1 MLGIPNPLGRPIGGV
16 AELVDML
23 RVLPQIAE
31 NTASM
36 AKATRTLPG
45 IERKLAEIE
54 EAVVQMDGRMANIEA
69 AMPVLREVET
79 TLEELRIEM
88 APLQDVGR
96 LVRRIPGG
104 RVAGGGEGRE

>member
-1 MLGIPNPLGRPIGGV
+1 MRGIPNPLGRPIGGV
-16 AELVDML
+16 AELIDML

-31 NTASM
+31 NTAAM

-45 IERKLAEIE
+45 IEKKLSDIE
-54 EAVVQMDGRMANIEA
+54 DAVVQMDGRMATIEA

-79 TLEELRIEM
+79 TLEQLRIEM

-96 LVRRIPGG
+96 LLRRIPGG
-104 RVAGGGEGRE
+104 RVPPVENSG